1 MASGSFK
8 STLAAIACLS
18 VLSFAQLPTLTVK
31 TKNNATPGYTT
42 INNGNSFCPAGTY
55 SQNVMQQNE
64 NNSTSGANAYNTTY
78 LEATET
84 ELSGADSRYNFKKTS
99 SGKPNESDSVRR
111 RGNSTVTVSKISFRL
126 KFDKRTEMFGR
137 PAEKSW
143 ALLANYYDPSM
154 MQSAIAFYLGQKLNL
169 QFTPHGYHVKLNLAN
184 SNRGVYLLTE
194 QIQRSEASVNIDKQD
209 GWLAEFDYHCATS
222 TADQKRFYHTGSNRY
237 NINVKIREPDLDDL
251 PLNSSRQPDGTCL
264 DFVKSDLNALLDKMK
279 ENSFPNNG
287 YRDYIDLDSYA
298 KYMMIQL
305 FMDNQ
310 DFNGLVSSSTLLGSN
325 YAYKNKGEK
334 IKAGP
339 LWDLDLA
346 CGSPLNMGF
355 GARNFFND
363 YQEQMEPRNNF
374 YKRLWEDPV
383 FRFKYKKTWN
393 DNKSIFESVNKTNGV
408 IDSLTNAI
416 ASSAAGNVGDG
427 VSNVTEQSYR
437 QHTAKFKTWWG
448 NRINSFGNYVNGMS
462 NVASSDVAES
472 APAAVLV
479 NSKRNCRE
487 AVSSS
492 SKPSSSS
499 ANNVVS
505 SSSSLLASSSSNT
518 NNGSVTL
525 SCTGLQSSVERGAS
539 ITEPTLACS
548 NGNQATNPNWTGRPQ
563 QNSSWAVSATT
574 TTASYNISVTASCG
588 SSQLSATCGTVA
600 VVDASTPIANT
611 IVLENLPSNS
621 KIEVYNLQGKRI
633 YSGYSENSKIQRILV
648 QTKGIYIVKTSHG
661 VQRLVVK

>member
-1 MASGSFK
+1 MK
-8 STLAAIACLS
+8 KITLIAIACLS
-18 VLSFAQLPTLTVK
+18 INSFAQQSQLPTLRVA

-42 INNGNSFCPAGTY
+42 LNNNNRFCPSGTY
-55 SQNVMQQNE
+55 SANVMQQDANA
-64 NNSTSGANAYNTTY
+64 STSGANAYSTTY

-84 ELSGADSRYNFKKTS
+84 ELSGAADSRHNFKKTS

-111 RGNSTVTVSKISFRL
+111 RGNSTVTVNKISFRL
-126 KFDKRTEMFGR
+126 KFDKRTAMFDR

-143 ALLANYYDPSM
+143 ALLANYYDPSL

-194 QIQRSEASVNIDKQD
+194 QIQRSEASVNIDKED
-209 GWLAEFDYHCATS
+209 GWLAEFDYHCAIS
-222 TADQKRFYHTGSNRY
+222 ADDQKRFYHTGSNRY

-279 ENSFPNNG
+279 ESSFPNNG

-298 KYMMIQL
+298 KYIMIQL

-339 LWDLDLA
+339 LWDLDIA

-355 GARNFFND
+355 GGSRQFFSD

-383 FRFKYKKTWN
+383 FRFKYKKIWN

-408 IDSLTNAI
+408 IDSLTNLI
-416 ASSAAGNVGDG
+416 ASGVAGNVGDG

-499 ANNVVS
+499 VS
-505 SSSSLLASSSSNT
+505 VSSSSNT
-518 NNGSVTL
+518 NSGSVTL
-525 SCTGLQSSVERGAS
+525 SCTGLQSSVERGAT
-539 ITEPTLACS
+539 IVEPTLTCD
-548 NGNQATNPNWTGRPQ
+548 NGSQATNPNWTGRPQ

-574 TTASYNISVTASCG
+574 TTASYTISVTASCG
-588 SSQLSATCGTVA
+588 SSQLSANCGTVA
-600 VVDASTPIANT
+600 VVDGSTPIANT
-611 IVLENLPSNS
+611 IVLENMPSNT

-633 YSGYSENSKIQRILV
+633 YSGYSENSGILKIPV
-648 QTKGIYIVKTSHG
+648 QTKGIYIIKTAHG
-661 VQRLVVK
+661 TQRMVVK